1 MCESR
6 LKITGLPALICVFLL
21 VLALSACSSNLATP
35 APNVTPRPGPDWTA
49 QQAIEKI
56 EELPL
61 SAGEQAWN
69 AEFDRYSGRWQLT
82 LVYSVRQ
89 LYPPRD
95 ERRTLRW
102 YVYEDTGEVEGPLK

>member
-1 MCESR
+1 MCKSR
-6 LKITGLPALICVFLL
+6 LKITKLLALLPFSLMLL
-21 VLALSACSSNLATP
+21 VLTACSTVQVTPTP
-35 APNVTPRPGPDWTA
+35 AVTPRPGPSWTA

-56 EELPL
+56 EQLPL
-61 SAGEQAWN
+61 STGKPAWN

-82 LVYSVRQ
+82 LVYEVRK

>member
-1 MCESR
+1 MRKSR
-6 LKITGLPALICVFLL
+6 TEITKILAPVSFLL
-21 VLALSACSSNLATP
+21 VLLALVACSSDAIMPTP
-35 APNVTPRPGPDWTA
+35 EVTPRPGPNWTA

-61 SAGEQAWN
+61 ATGEPSWN
-69 AEFDRYSGRWQLT
+69 AEFDRFSGRWQLT
-82 LVYSVRQ
+82 LVYDVRK

-102 YVYEDTGEVEGPLK
+102 YVYEDTGEVAGPLK